1 MIRPP
6 ETFTT
11 ARLLARPPRVA
22 DAPQAF
28 AVYASDPVATRYL
41 SFPAYQAV
49 TPLEEFFHTRENVW
63 AGSSEGPLPWMLFL
77 RDDPTQLV
85 GSIGVTLNDRAAVF
99 GYAIGRAYWGRGL
112 TAEALTW
119 LVDWALAQ
127 PGIFRAWAF
136 CDAENLASARVMEKA
151 GMLREGVL
159 RRWHIAPNISPE
171 PRDCLVYAK
180 VR

>member
-11 ARLLARPPRVA
+11 ARLQARPVSPA
-22 DAPQAF
+22 DAAQAF
-28 AVYASDPVATRYL
+28 TVYASDPLATRFL
-41 SFPAYQAV
+41 TFPPYRSPE
-49 TPLEEFFHTRENVW
+49 PLADFFRRREATW
-63 AGSSEGPLPWMLFL
+63 MGSAPGPHPWMLFL
-77 RDDPTQLV
+77 RDDPARLV
-85 GSIGVTLNDRAAVF
+85 GTIGITLNEHAASF
-99 GYAIGRAYWGRGL
+99 GYVIGRGHWGRAL
-112 TAEALTW
+112 TAEALSW
-119 LVDWALAQ
+119 LVAWALGQ